1 MDTGD
6 YQVNYLY
13 PHKGENL
20 FHILETNYQIADLMD
35 SVFART
41 GFRFV
46 VDYDERRLKIARFGP
61 GNTVVLLP
69 FYMVAEPIQ
78 RLLFNYA
85 VIISNREA
93 VIVMEEP
100 EVHLFPFYIDALAFE
115 ILNSRSNQFFI
126 STHNPYFINAL
137 VREAE
142 NLEDIAI
149 FITYFENYET
159 RVRKLSSEELRRVY
173 EEGIDI
179 LLNLDRYIYGKGK
192 LQE

>member
-1 MDTGD
+1 MPKCTHFPYLGLFRKYRFDKSIFNGMDTGD

-69 FYMVAEPIQ
+69 FYMVAETIQ

-115 ILNSRSNQFFI
+115 ILNSRSNQF
-126 STHNPYFINAL
+126 
-137 VREAE
+137 
-142 NLEDIAI
+142 
-149 FITYFENYET
+149 
-159 RVRKLSSEELRRVY
+159 LSPL
-173 EEGIDI
+173 II
-179 LLNLDRYIYGKGK
+179 LIL
-192 LQE
+192 